1 MVCQGLKDGALDW
14 FTSYLSDKSQSVR
27 LRDGQSAFCPCRIRH
42 SLGFSTAAAAVYIIQ

>member
-27 LRDGQSAFCPCRIRH
+27 
-42 SLGFSTAAAAVYIIQ
+42 TAAAAVYIIQ